1 MVNFWGRQLRIRT
14 FARIGWLIEKLGL
27 SQLTWCSVMISIQK
41 VSLYYFAVCA
51 AIATTAFGVMT
62 NGHGANATLAMNQN
76 HHPIED
82 LGQMAQLPIA
92 AQPAPTPKPQSTTPM
107 QQASDAFQAGETA
120 RQASQGSV
128 ALTHYATALEIS
140 QAEGHQQFE
149 AMIWQRIAKTYG
161 AAHDYQQAEIHY
173 KTAIKLAQA
182 HHDAVVLGEAQAD
195 LAQIYETQG
204 DQQRALPLYRQSLAN
219 LRQVGDHLTAQQV
232 SQRTEKIT
240 LALNP
245 PVKPVVKPVVKPLV
259 KPKVKPPAAKLASTT
274 VAQKSVTPPKAIKV
288 AIAPETIVRSPE
300 PANPSPIEFVRD
312 DVSQDPAPPIGSSGE
327 DGPM

>member
-41 VSLYYFAVCA
+41 VSLYYCAVCA

-62 NGHGANATLAMNQN
+62 NGNSANATLTMNQN

-82 LGQMAQLPIA
+82 LGQMAQLTIEAP
-92 AQPAPTPKPQSTTPM
+92 PAPTPKPQPKNPM
-107 QQASDAFQAGETA
+107 QQASDAFQQGETA
-120 RQASQGSV
+120 RQASQESV

-173 KTAIKLAQA
+173 KTAIKLAQV

-204 DQQRALPLYRQSLAN
+204 DQKRALPLYRQSLAN

-232 SQRTEKIT
+232 SQRTEKIA
-240 LALNP
+240 LALKP
-245 PVKPVVKPVVKPLV
+245 LVKPVV

-274 VAQKSVTPPKAIKV
+274 GAQKSVTPPKAIKL
-288 AIAPETIVRSPE
+288 AIEPETIVRSPE
-300 PANPSPIEFVRD
+300 QANPSPIEFVSD
-312 DVSQDPAPPIGSSGE
+312 DVSQDPAPPVAVPVR
-327 DGPM
+327 DGAM